1 MEHSP
6 QYWKTFYKIQ
16 AVLIEE
22 APEKYTPNIAS
33 ATILNLRAHAITK
46 AIHENYA

>member
-22 APEKYTPNIAS
+22 SPEKYTSEKTSGTLLNI
-33 ATILNLRAHAITK
+33 RAHAITK
-46 AIHENYA
+46 AIHENYV